1 MSRMA
6 TAPFSI
12 GRTTGRC
19 ASTGKE
25 LRPGDRRVTALV
37 EREASDAA
45 PEGFERLDYSE
56 EAWDAGA
63 RPARAFGF
71 WRGVVPD
78 SDSRPRPFIDDEEL
92 LALFEQLGESED
104 ALADAKKQAF
114 RFVLALLLIRKRLLR
129 HEGGRRNSG
138 RSCMLVRSRGPA
150 GWDPASPLIEVVD
163 PDMDE
168 AAIAGA
174 TEMLGQTLRGE
185 ETP

>member
-1 MSRMA
+1 MA

-12 GRTTGRC
+12 GRSTGRC
-19 ASTGKE
+19 ASTGRE

-37 EREASDAA
+37 ERDASEGT

-56 EAWDAGA
+56 EAWDSGA
-63 RPARAFGF
+63 RPARSFGF
-71 WRGVVPD
+71 WRGVVPE
-78 SDSRPRPFIDDEEL
+78 SGGKPRPFIDDDEL
-92 LALFEQLGESED
+92 LALFEQLGDGEE
-104 ALADAKKQAF
+104 ALADPRKRAF

-138 RSCMLVRSRGPA
+138 RSFMLVRSRGPE
-150 GWDPASPLIEVVD
+150 GWDPASPLIEVID

-168 AAIAGA
+168 SAIVAA
-174 TEMLGQTLRGE
+174 TEMLGQTMRGE